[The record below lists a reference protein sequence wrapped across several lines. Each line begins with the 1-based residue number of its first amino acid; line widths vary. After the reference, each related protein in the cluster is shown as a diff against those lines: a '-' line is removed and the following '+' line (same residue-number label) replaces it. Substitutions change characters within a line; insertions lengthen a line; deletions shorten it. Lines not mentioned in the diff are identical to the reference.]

1 MRKTIAIVF
10 AIMMILVFALVG
22 CDHVDCGPDCG
33 NGDGG
38 NGGDQSKGEL
48 RFVMPDGTPALAAAT
63 ILGESNIGGYTVETE
78 IIAATAIQTEIGGEK
93 ADLIIAPT
101 NAGANLISKGADYKL
116 VSVAVEGS
124 LYLIGSPEKVGGNNT
139 ITLDDLKGKKIASI
153 GQNNTPDK
161 VFKYIIDNTD
171 GVTYDD
177 TNDVITFADGQTA
190 QIEWCADGPAAK
202 VALMRE
208 NNPCDFAI
216 VGEPAATAFGTAN
229 GGGFS
234 ARMDL
239 QAMYKAVNG
248 NESNFPQA
256 SLFVKTSLTK
266 DTEFMSALFK
276 ALEDSKAWVVANP
289 AEVTAKLQ
297 EKGSTSTFPAPSIPR
312 CSVVVTK
319 ADNEDVQEAIIT
331 YLGLMIPSVN
341 WAEVDMFI

>member
-1 MRKTIAIVF
+1 MKKTLAIIVL
-10 AIMMILVFALVG
+10 AIMILSTVAFVG
-22 CDHVDCGPDCG
+22 C
-33 NGDGG
+33 NK
-38 NGGDQSKGEL
+38 SKGDL
-48 RFVMPDGTPALAAAT
+48 RFVMPDGTPALAVAT
-63 ILGESNIGGYTVETE
+63 ILGESTIGGYNVKTE
-78 IIAATAIQTEIGGEK
+78 IIASTAIQTEIGGEK
-93 ADLIIAPT
+93 ADIIIAPT
-101 NAGANLISKGADYKL
+101 NAGANLINKGADYKL

-124 LYLIGSPEKVGGNNT
+124 LYLIGKPEKVDGSNT
-139 ITLDDLKGKKIASI
+139 ITLDDLRGKRIASI

-177 TNDVITFADGQTA
+177 KNDIITFGDGQTA
-190 QIEWCADGPAAK
+190 TIEWCADGPAAK

-216 VGEPAATAFGTAN
+216 VGEPAATAFGTPN

-248 NESNFPQA
+248 NDVNFPQA
-256 SLFVKTSLTK
+256 SLFVKTSLTT
-266 DTEFMSALFK
+266 DAEFMTALFK

-319 ADNEDVQEAIIT
+319 ADNEAVQDAIIT
-331 YLGLMIPSVN
+331 YLTLMIPSVN